1 MYSRLLKI
9 QEGKS
14 LFLFGPRGTGK
25 STWVRQTMP
34 DAIYIDLLESDTYTR
49 LLAHPEFI
57 ETLIPPEYSNY
68 IVIDEVQ
75 RVPELLNE
83 VHRLIEKKKHKFILL
98 GSSAR
103 KLRKSGV
110 NLLAG
115 RALSYFMHPL
125 TVKELGRD
133 FDLASSL
140 KFGNLPMVYSDPDP
154 AKYLNSYVKTY
165 LREEVMQEGLTRN
178 LGAFTRFLE
187 AASFSQ
193 GSVLSITEVARECS
207 VNRKV
212 AENYFSILQDLLIAN
227 IIPVFNKKAKR
238 RMTAHP
244 KFYFFDVGVYRS
256 IRPTG
261 PLDMPEEIEGF
272 ALETLFLQELR
283 AVNDYFDLQYGIYYW
298 RTSDNVEVDFIV
310 YGKKGLKAFEI
321 KRSDKFKNK
330 DLKGLKLLMKDYP
343 IAKTYFVYGGNKT
356 LYVDNICVIPYKDCL
371 PNLNN
376 ILNE

>member
-1 MYSRLLKI
+1 MLKI